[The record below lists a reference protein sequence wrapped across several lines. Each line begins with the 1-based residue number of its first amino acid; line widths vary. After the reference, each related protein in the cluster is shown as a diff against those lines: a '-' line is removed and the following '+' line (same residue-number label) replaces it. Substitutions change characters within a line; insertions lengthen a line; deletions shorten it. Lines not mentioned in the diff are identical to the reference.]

1 MAQIVLSGDE
11 LIGILR
17 ANGLVPDQVTEIEV
31 DGEEIRL
38 KVKTPWPLIRSL
50 KVGVHFA
57 AFEDDHLVLQLATN
71 RLIDTFEWLVDK
83 MLESF
88 PLAEYGS
95 RWEYPKLYVNV
106 NRLIREQVQGVCVVD
121 MAFGDG
127 KILITTTHPSWTA
140 TPEEETPSNVGE
152 DTSCAP
158 AL

>member
-17 ANGLVPDQVTEIEV
+17 ANGLVPDQVTDIEV
-31 DGEEIRL
+31 DGEEIKL
-38 KVKTPWPLIRSL
+38 KVKTPWPVIKSL
-50 KVGVHFA
+50 RVSVRFA
-57 AFEDDHLVLQLATN
+57 AFDDHHMVLQLATN

-88 PLAEYGS
+88 PLADYGS

-106 NRLIREQVQGVCVVD
+106 NRLIRERLQGVQVED
-121 MAFGDG
+121 MAFAEGQFQ
-127 KILITTTHPSWTA
+127 ITTTHPSGAA
-140 TPEEETPSNVGE
+140 TPEETPSDVGE

-158 AL
+158 SL